1 MTKIIRLICISIIC
15 IVMSALADEQ
25 HKAVDLY
32 IDKLVD
38 DAQIVLHNTKLT
50 DEERSNKSK
59 ALIAANLD
67 LNWMAKYTLGRHKK
81 QLTEKELQ
89 EFIQSYS
96 QYVIKTY
103 ADLVKNYKGE
113 KATIKQVE
121 TVDTNEFIV
130 RTEVIKT
137 NGQPPIK
144 VDYFVKNIANNNAST
159 NNNASA
165 KFLIADVIT
174 EGISM
179 INSQRSEFDS
189 ILANNGIAVLIA
201 TLKKKL

>member
-1 MTKIIRLICISIIC
+1 MIKIIRLICISIIC

-25 HKAVDLY
+25 HKAVDQY
-32 IDKLVD
+32 VDKLVD

-67 LNWMAKYTLGRHKK
+67 LNWMAKYTLGRYKK
-81 QLTEKELQ
+81 QLAEKELQ

-144 VDYFVKNIANNNAST
+144 VDYFVKNIANNNAPV
-159 NNNASA
+159 

-189 ILANNGIAVLIA
+189 ILTNNGIAVLIA